1 MIESY
6 LQTLTREQW
15 ALALGTGITVGAVA
29 LMQAAPILR
38 LPQIRFRRRLGMPG
52 VEIAGHRIPDEAR
65 LRHTHIVGATGSG
78 KTVLLEQ
85 LIYRDL
91 ERGGGA
97 LIIDPKGDRALYE
110 RIRSF
115 CRKIG
120 RESDLHLLST
130 TYADE
135 SSVWNPCRLG
145 SASELQSKFYQAAT
159 YSEPHYAKAC
169 ELALLKV
176 FNLLDASDVAFT
188 LQEVVAALHALSRGG
203 KDETM
208 AGLFLDLGNLAQG
221 EWGPIMGCA
230 PSARPEV
237 SLLDVTRKNEILFV
251 DLPTEAQAVQSARVG
266 KLLLQEITL
275 ISGLRKLYPHL
286 RSEKP
291 FSVFVD
297 EFDAFASPAF
307 ATFLN
312 KGRSSDFMI
321 HLAHQT
327 LSDLNR
333 VSPDFMGQIMG
344 NMNVR
349 FIFRQDS
356 PDDAELWS
364 RFFGTRTVVKQ
375 TYRTKDGLGTGESSN
390 RVTQEFRVNPD
401 AIKELKTGECIFSV
415 KSQKGGP
422 ERVQIPFKPRVF
434 EPSRHQK
441 GPKLRSVYK
450 SHAPEDQPPE
460 QENPRSPG
468 ALTKRIS
475 QVASLQAEF
484 GIKKSNLTT
493 EDFSS

>member
-1 MIESY
+1 MMNPSAFT
-6 LQTLTREQW
+6 QEQW
-15 ALALGTGITVGAVA
+15 ALAIATAGSISALGLMKVA
-29 LMQAAPILR
+29 PSFR
-38 LPQIRFRRRLGMPG
+38 LPRFSWQRRKGNPG
-52 VEIAGHRIPDEAR
+52 IEIAGRYIPDEAR

-91 ERGGGA
+91 ERGHGA
-97 LIIDPKGDRALYE
+97 LIIDPKGDRDFYE
-110 RIRSF
+110 RIRKF
-115 CRKIG
+115 CQKIG
-120 RESDLHLLST
+120 RESDLHLIST
-130 TYADE
+130 TYAEE
-135 SSVWNPCRLG
+135 SALWNPCRVG

-176 FNLLDASDVAFT
+176 FNDLHASSEAIC
-188 LQEVVAALHALSRGG
+188 LNEVVEALERLSRNG

-221 EWGPIMGCA
+221 EWGQILGCRERN
-230 PSARPEV
+230 RPEV
-237 SLLDVTRKNEILFV
+237 SLLDITRKNEILFV

-266 KLLLQEITL
+266 KLLLQEVTL

-286 RSEKP
+286 RNSKP

-297 EFDAFASPAF
+297 EFDAFAVPAF

-312 KGRSSDFMI
+312 KGRSSDFCI

-375 TYRTKDGLGTGESSN
+375 TFRTKDGMATGESSN
-390 RVTQEFRVNPD
+390 RVTQEFRVGPD
-401 AIKELKTGECIFSV
+401 AIKELKTGECVFSV
-415 KSQKGGP
+415 KSQKGAP
-422 ERVQIPFKPRVF
+422 ERLQIPFKPKVF
-434 EPSRHQK
+434 EPS
-441 GPKLRSVYK
+441 L
-450 SHAPEDQPPE
+450 
-460 QENPRSPG
+460 
-468 ALTKRIS
+468 
-475 QVASLQAEF
+475 
-484 GIKKSNLTT
+484 IKKLPKMGVPLPTT
-493 EDFSS
+493 PAAPKEEAATDALHARANQLAEVRRKLGAKASDTNQAGGKSK